1 MDSEQLEH
9 CKAALAALKQEL
21 TQEISDLESSS
32 QPVQLDQQ
40 AVGRVSRGDALQQ
53 QNMAL
58 ANLEQCRT
66 RMHEVIHAEQ
76 KLSESEYGYCESC
89 DNLIAL
95 PRLKARPDS
104 RFCLDCQSAAELE
117 G

>member
-1 MDSEQLEH
+1 MNSEQLEH
-9 CKAALAALKQEL
+9 CQTALSALRQEL
-21 TQEISDLESSS
+21 ALEISDLELSS

-58 ANLEQCRT
+58 ANLEQCRK
-66 RMHEVIHAEQ
+66 RMHEVVQAEE

-95 PRLKARPDS
+95 PRLMARPDS
-104 RFCLDCQSAAELE
+104 RFCLNCQSAAELE
-117 G
+117 S